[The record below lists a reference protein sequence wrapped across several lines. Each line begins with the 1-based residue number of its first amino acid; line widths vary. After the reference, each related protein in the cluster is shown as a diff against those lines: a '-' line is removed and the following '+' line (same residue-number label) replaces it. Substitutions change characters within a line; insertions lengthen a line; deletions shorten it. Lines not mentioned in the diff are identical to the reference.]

1 MSVEKLEKSIKE
13 DIEHPAKI
21 AGLLATII
29 GIISYLPVVYTV
41 YKTKKTTNFPY
52 KALFLAI
59 ISNSLWIYYGLS
71 NPKGM
76 DKQIILM
83 GVLYFLI
90 YVFILYTKLIY

>member
-1 MSVEKLEKSIKE
+1 MAIQSLKEDVEQ

-21 AGLLATII
+21 AGLLATIV

-41 YKTKKTTNFPY
+41 YKTKKTTDFPY
-52 KALFLAI
+52 KALILAI
-59 ISNSLWIYYGLS
+59 VSNTLWMYYGFA

-76 DKQIILM
+76 DKQIMLM